1 MANFTSHK
9 KLALLLIAPQL
20 VITLLFFI
28 WPAFMALVQSV
39 YFSDAF
45 GLKQQFAGLSNF
57 VDLLLDPEFTH
68 AILMTIIL
76 AFSVAAVTMCM
87 GLFLAYLVSQ
97 RSKSQKIYKTLL
109 IWPYAVAPAIAAILW
124 RFLCQPGM
132 GWFSHIMEAV
142 GIHFNYLTHPG
153 QALIVI
159 IIAASWQQFSYNFLF
174 FLAALKAIPHS
185 LIDAAVIDG
194 ATSWQRFWQIIFPLL
209 SPTTFFLL
217 VMNLIYG
224 FFETFGIVD
233 ILTSGGPGTSTST
246 LIYKIYRD
254 GFVGMDPGSSASQSV
269 ILMLLVVGLTLLQ
282 FYYLEKRIHYK

>member
-1 MANFTSHK
+1 MAKFTSHK
-9 KLALLLIAPQL
+9 KLALLFIAPQL
-20 VITLLFFI
+20 LITLIFFI

-57 VDLLLDPEFTH
+57 VDLFLDPEFSR
-68 AILMTIIL
+68 AILITLII
-76 AFSVAAVTMCM
+76 AFSTAAATMGF
-87 GLFLAYLVSQ
+87 GLLLAYLVFNRKKSQ
-97 RSKSQKIYKTLL
+97 RIYKTLL
-109 IWPYAVAPAIAAILW
+109 LWPYAVAPAIAAILW

-132 GWFSHIMEAV
+132 GWFSGLMEHF

-174 FLAALKAIPHS
+174 FLAALKSLPRS

-194 ATSWQRFWQIIFPLL
+194 ASSWQQFWQIIWPLL

-217 VMNLIYG
+217 IMNLIYG
-224 FFETFGIVD
+224 FFETFGIID

-246 LIYKIYRD
+246 LIYKSYRD

-269 ILMLLVVGLTLLQ
+269 ILMLLVVILTLLQ
-282 FYYLEKRIHYK
+282 FYFLEKRVHYK